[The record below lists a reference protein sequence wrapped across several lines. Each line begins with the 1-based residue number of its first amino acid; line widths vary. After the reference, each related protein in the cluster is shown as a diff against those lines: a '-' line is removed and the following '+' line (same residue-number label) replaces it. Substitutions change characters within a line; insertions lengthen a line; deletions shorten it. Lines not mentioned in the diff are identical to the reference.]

1 MNLEMRLSTRQ
12 AKDLRH
18 SAESLDVT
26 EAEVIR
32 RSLSLFMYV
41 QDNIKDNK
49 LAIVDKGC
57 EFIIETLIVL

>member
-12 AKDLRH
+12 AKELRH

-41 QDNIKDNK
+41 QDNINGNK
-49 LAIVDKGC
+49 LAIVDKNC
-57 EFIIETLIVL
+57 ESIETLIVL